1 MQKEKQVPRFPG
13 FPYSFSHLGLVDMV
27 VARKW
32 QISSGLLERKAII
45 DRRMGETGNRPI
57 SPIPSSA
64 SQDEQ
69 LGKEEQDQ
77 RLEIKEQRKK

>member
-1 MQKEKQVPRFPG
+1 MQKERPIPRFLG
-13 FPYSFSHLGLVDMV
+13 FPYTFSHLGLVDMV

-32 QISSGLLERKAII
+32 QISSGLLVRKAII
-45 DRRMGETGNRPI
+45 DCRMGETGNRPI
-57 SPIPSSA
+57 SPIPSPA

-77 RLEIKEQRKK
+77 RLEIKEQGKK

>member
-1 MQKEKQVPRFPG
+1 MQKENQVPRFPG
-13 FPYSFSHLGLVDMV
+13 FPYYFFHLGLVDMV

-32 QISSGLLERKAII
+32 QISSGLLVRKAII
-45 DRRMGETGNRPI
+45 DCRMGETGNRPI
-57 SPIPSSA
+57 SPIPSPA

-77 RLEIKEQRKK
+77 MLEIEKQWKE

>member
-1 MQKEKQVPRFPG
+1 
-13 FPYSFSHLGLVDMV
+13 MV

-77 RLEIKEQRKK
+77 RLEIKEQGKK

>member
-1 MQKEKQVPRFPG
+1 MQKEKDVPRFPR
-13 FPYSFSHLGLVDMV
+13 FPYFFSHLGLVDMV

-32 QISSGLLERKAII
+32 QISSGLLVRKAII
-45 DRRMGETGNRPI
+45 DCRMGETGNRPI
-57 SPIPSSA
+57 SPIPSPA

-77 RLEIKEQRKK
+77 RLEIKEQGKK

>member
-1 MQKEKQVPRFPG
+1 M
-13 FPYSFSHLGLVDMV
+13 L

-32 QISSGLLERKAII
+32 QISSGLLVRKAII
-45 DRRMGETGNRPI
+45 DCRMGETGNRPI
-57 SPIPSSA
+57 FPIPSPA